1 MTEAKRF
8 FETNVAKQKEI
19 LEQRIQ
25 EANDTGD
32 PVIML
37 PFDTYPVVEDEMAA
51 AGWVY
56 GSYYDKDTGKKC
68 AFFYPKQYDRE
79 E

>member
-1 MTEAKRF
+1 MTEAKGF

-19 LEQRIQ
+19 LERRIQ
-25 EANDTGD
+25 EAKDTGD

-56 GSYYDKDTGKKC
+56 NSYHNKDTGKKC
-68 AFFYPKQYDRE
+68 ALFYPKQYAGE